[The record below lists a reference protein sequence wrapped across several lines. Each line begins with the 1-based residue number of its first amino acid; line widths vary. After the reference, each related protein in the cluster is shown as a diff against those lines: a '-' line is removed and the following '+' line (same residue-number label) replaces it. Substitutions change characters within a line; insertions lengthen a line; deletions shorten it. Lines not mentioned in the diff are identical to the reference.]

1 MSSHRASAAHK
12 CRCVRRLAVRGAL
25 GVPRKPPKLCTS
37 MRSSRP
43 RRNHPP
49 YAEQMNIEDF
59 VVDSVYRLTV
69 RIRGEDEETVT
80 GRVVGYSSAWFQSPE
95 SVLEMSLLVLD
106 TAGELRA
113 LKSYSLDQIQG
124 AEII

>member
-1 MSSHRASAAHK
+1 
-12 CRCVRRLAVRGAL
+12 
-25 GVPRKPPKLCTS
+25 
-37 MRSSRP
+37 
-43 RRNHPP
+43 
-49 YAEQMNIEDF
+49 MNIEDF

-113 LKSYSLDQIQG
+113 LK
-124 AEII
+124 

>member
-1 MSSHRASAAHK
+1 
-12 CRCVRRLAVRGAL
+12 
-25 GVPRKPPKLCTS
+25 
-37 MRSSRP
+37 
-43 RRNHPP
+43 
-49 YAEQMNIEDF
+49 MNIEDF

-113 LKSYSLDQIQG
+113 LKSYSLDQIHG

>member
-1 MSSHRASAAHK
+1 
-12 CRCVRRLAVRGAL
+12 
-25 GVPRKPPKLCTS
+25 
-37 MRSSRP
+37 MRPSRP
-43 RRNHPP
+43 RRNDRP
-49 YAEQMNIEDF
+49 YAEQVNIEDF
-59 VVDSVYRLTV
+59 VVDGVYRLTV

>member
-1 MSSHRASAAHK
+1 MCRRCALVVLVLLSAGYNTA
-12 CRCVRRLAVRGAL
+12 RR
-25 GVPRKPPKLCTS
+25 S
-37 MRSSRP
+37 
-43 RRNHPP
+43 

-59 VVDSVYRLTV
+59 EVGRDYRLTV
-69 RIRGEDEETVT
+69 RIRGADEETVT

-95 SVLEMSLLVLD
+95 SVLEVSLLVLD

-124 AEII
+124 AELI

>member
-1 MSSHRASAAHK
+1 MP
-12 CRCVRRLAVRGAL
+12 GN
-25 GVPRKPPKLCTS
+25 PTKLCTR
-37 MRSSRP
+37 MRPSRP
-43 RRNHPP
+43 RWNDHP

-95 SVLEMSLLVLD
+95 SVLEVSLLVLD
-106 TAGELRA
+106 TAGEFRA